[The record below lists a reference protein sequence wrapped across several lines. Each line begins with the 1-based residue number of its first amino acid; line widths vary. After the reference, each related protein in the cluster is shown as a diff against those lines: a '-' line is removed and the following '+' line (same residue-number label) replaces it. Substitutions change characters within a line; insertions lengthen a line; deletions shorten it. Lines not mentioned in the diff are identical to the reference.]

1 MIKALILAAGEGA
14 RLRPYTVNRP
24 KPMIPIAGKPI
35 LQHNIEL
42 LARHGI
48 RELAI
53 NLHHCPDVISDH
65 FGDGTRFGVHITYS
79 FEPMLLGTAGAL
91 KQIESFFSET
101 FVVIYGDNLIRCDLT
116 RLLNKHQRHAAQV
129 TIALFHRDDV
139 TQSGIV
145 ELDGADRITR
155 FLEKPAADQVFSH
168 WVNAGVL
175 VLEPLVLQQIP
186 ADVPSD
192 FGREILPR
200 LVRDG
205 AALYGYRMGPHEGL
219 WWIDTPADLEHVQN
233 TFKEA
238 SLQ

>member
-1 MIKALILAAGEGA
+1 
-14 RLRPYTVNRP
+14 
-24 KPMIPIAGKPI
+24 MIPIAGKPI

-53 NLHHCPDVISDH
+53 NLHHCPDVISDL
-65 FGDGTRFGVHITYS
+65 FGDGTRFGVQITYS
-79 FEPMLLGTAGAL
+79 FEPVLLGTAGAL
-91 KQIESFFSET
+91 KKIESFFSET
-101 FVVIYGDNLIRCDLT
+101 FVVIYGDNLIHCDLT
-116 RLLNKHQRHAAQV
+116 RLLNMHRRHAAQV
-129 TIALFHRDDV
+129 TIALFEREDV

-155 FLEKPAADQVFSH
+155 FLEKPATDQVFSH

-175 VLEPLVLQQIP
+175 VLEPLILQQIP

-219 WWIDTPADLEHVQN
+219 WWIDTPADLERVQQ